1 MAKILLAEDSPTHS
15 TLIRSVLEQDGHR
28 VTCVADGCQ
37 AIREVEHSPPELLI
51 TDLRMPEMNGQE
63 LVQEIV
69 KRFPEI
75 PSIVVTARGSE
86 GLAVDALA
94 LGAANFVPK
103 NSLQMLLNHVVR
115 QTLRIAQAEAL
126 YRNFSGR
133 LRRPEFSF
141 RLKNDLEAIEP
152 AVLFV
157 VQSITA
163 AGKLNTTDR
172 VRVGTAL
179 ASSLFNAICYGNLE
193 FSDEEGTLVSRLL
206 SGDPTGEEDL
216 NRRAQESPYRDR
228 LVHLKVAVGS
238 TDTRILVSHTGPG
251 CLTRMTPAPGTPESF
266 ELEQCR
272 GLMLMTSFM
281 DDVIFHSGRT
291 EVVMAKRYV

>member
-1 MAKILLAEDSPTHS
+1 MAKILLAEDSPTH
-15 TLIRSVLEQDGHR
+15 TALIQSVLEEDGHT
-28 VTCVADGCQ
+28 VTCVADGIQ
-37 AIREVEHSPPELLI
+37 AIHEVERAAPDLLV

-69 KRFPEI
+69 KRFPTI

-103 NSLQMLLNHVVR
+103 NSLQKLLNHVVR
-115 QTLRIAQAEAL
+115 QTLQIAQADAP
-126 YRNFSGR
+126 YRRFPGR

-157 VQSITA
+157 VQSIAA

-179 ASSLFNAICYGNLE
+179 ASAIFNAICYGNLE
-193 FSDEEGTLVSRLL
+193 FSDDEGTLVSRLL
-206 SGDPTGEEDL
+206 SGDPTGVQDL
-216 NRRAQESPYRDR
+216 RNRANASPYCDR
-228 LVHLKVAVGS
+228 YVNLKVSVGS
-238 TDTRILVSHTGPG
+238 KDTRLLVSHTGRG
-251 CLTRMTPAPGTPESF
+251 RLTRLTPAPGTPESF

-281 DDVIFHSGRT
+281 DDVIFHSERT
-291 EVVMAKRYV
+291 EVVMAKRYA